1 MGLFFNIL
9 TLPVT
14 GPLKATTWVAEQV
27 LEVAERDFYDEEAI
41 RRAMQDAQTRY
52 EAGAITEPE
61 YDATVDALVER
72 LIAARE
78 YRAMKG

>member
-1 MGLFFNIL
+1 MGLLFNIL

-14 GPLKATTWVAEQV
+14 GPLNATTWIAEQV
-27 LEVAERDFYDEEAI
+27 LDVAERDFYDEESI
-41 RRAMQDAQTRY
+41 RRSIQDAQTRL
-52 EAGAITEPE
+52 EVGAISEQE
-61 YDATVDALVER
+61 HDAIVDALLDR

>member
-1 MGLFFNIL
+1 MGLLFNLL

-14 GPLKATTWVAEQV
+14 GPLKGTLWVAEQV
-27 LEVAERDFYDEEAI
+27 LEVAERDFYDEDAI
-41 RRAMQDAQTRY
+41 RRSIQEAETAHANGALSDEAY
-52 EAGAITEPE
+52 EAS
-61 YDATVDALVER
+61 VDALLER